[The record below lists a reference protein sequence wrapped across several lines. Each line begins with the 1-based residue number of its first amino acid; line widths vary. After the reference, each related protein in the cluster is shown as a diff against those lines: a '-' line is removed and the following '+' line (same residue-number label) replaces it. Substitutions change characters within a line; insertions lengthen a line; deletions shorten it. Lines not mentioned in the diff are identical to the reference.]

1 MLHCIIKHHPF
12 IPFAGCKGSQSSL
25 RIRKG
30 QAVNKR
36 EITVSTKNYSRL
48 YGEENP
54 SFEISYKGFVNNDD
68 ESVLSVLPKAKT
80 IAEEDSDVGI
90 YDINIEGGDD
100 ENYSFIYNSSTLTID
115 KANQIITWEQEFDN
129 LVVGSQIELTAIA
142 SSGLDIEYIIPDN
155 NFISTYTV
163 GGTTYLDC
171 YDAGEIVVRAAQ
183 SSNNNYNAAVRVS
196 KVIKVVPT
204 DINTVSADVMVK
216 VNGNSITLVGAEN
229 NCVAIY
235 STNGA
240 VVVKIDTY
248 IGEEITLDK
257 GVYVVCV
264 GNKTMK
270 IKL

>member
-155 NFISTYTV
+155 NFISVYAI
-163 GGTTYLDC
+163 GSATYLDC
-171 YDAGEIVVRAAQ
+171 YNAGEIAIRATQ
-183 SSNNNYNAAVRVS
+183 DGNKNYNAAVRVS
-196 KVIKVVPT
+196 KVIKIVPT
-204 DINTVSADVMVK
+204 GISGVNADVAVK
-216 VNGNSITLVGAEN
+216 INGNCMKLTGVYGDS
-229 NCVAIY
+229 VAIY
-235 STNGA
+235 STNG
-240 VVVKIDTY
+240 VLVEKIDTY
-248 IGEEITLDK
+248 AGEEITLDK
-257 GVYVVCV
+257 GVYIVRV
-264 GNKTMK
+264 GNRTLKV
-270 IKL
+270 KL